1 MYNVIIMSTPIDR
14 TVYFEQIK
22 YRNFRSVLKMYTR
35 LHNGFHKVSFIIDWI
50 DTSSKAII

>member
-1 MYNVIIMSTPIDR
+1 MYNVIIISTPIDR